1 MPWDAMSAKRNEMKR
16 IEMEWN
22 RTTTGGTAPQHAA
35 CSLYNCLHLLHIFA
49 FYFLLHSVHLTHSL
63 SPPFLLSCSF
73 VPLGGN
79 CSNLRA
85 RPLSTKKKGKQVTNK
100 KRVKIKKNIVA
111 RKLHNRPRPKGRP
124 WRGREAWHVDFVLC
138 AVFSANVRSFFAHR
152 VLAPSSYITIFSPRP
167 LNKLHKHLLP
177 G

>member
-1 MPWDAMSAKRNEMKR
+1 MPWDAMSAKRNETKR
-16 IEMEWN
+16 NGMEQN
-22 RTTTGGTAPQHAA
+22 DDRRHSTSA
-35 CSLYNCLHLLHIFA
+35 CSLHNCLHLLHIFA

-85 RPLSTKKKGKQVTNK
+85 RPLSTKKGKQVTNK
-100 KRVKIKKNIVA
+100 KRAKNKKNIVA
-111 RKLHNRPRPKGRP
+111 RKLHNRPRPKRRP

-138 AVFSANVRSFFAHR
+138 AVFSANVRSFLPTVCWLLRHI
-152 VLAPSSYITIFSPRP
+152 LLFSR
-167 LNKLHKHLLP
+167 LGL
-177 G
+177 

>member
-1 MPWDAMSAKRNEMKR
+1 MPLAKSNAGHAHTVGRMARLPAAFQFQKWQTHFCIAIRIAMPWDTMSAKRNEMKR

-85 RPLSTKKKGKQVTNK
+85 RPLSTKKRKAGNK
-100 KRVKIKKNIVA
+100 
-111 RKLHNRPRPKGRP
+111 
-124 WRGREAWHVDFVLC
+124 
-138 AVFSANVRSFFAHR
+138 
-152 VLAPSSYITIFSPRP
+152 
-167 LNKLHKHLLP
+167 
-177 G
+177 